1 MELRLMKEFTKSS
14 LKKHAAAIHCSGE
27 LSLVERK
34 LSNILLLN
42 AYNDLLVKDTH
53 SIPSKHLFA
62 MLGWEDSNNVEGLKN
77 TLKGLMST
85 IVEFNLMGD
94 GGEVWQAM
102 TLLSY
107 ATLADGECRY
117 AYAKDLAVKFYKP
130 EIFAVIN
137 IAVQKQ
143 FKSNYALTLY
153 ENCVRFINV
162 GSTGWWDL
170 VTFRKIMG
178 AKTNT
183 YNEFKRLSSFVIN
196 VAMKEIN
203 EVSDIRI
210 KVEYKKEK
218 RRVIALRFL
227 ITQSSQYTLIEND
240 SETIQSDDIYAQL
253 KEMEL
258 FKRLRAHGIGERLA
272 LSWMIEEP
280 DLAAK
285 AVDYTEGMDA
295 KGLIKGKTAGYI
307 RRLIETRAHIGESEY
322 ERNKNEKSVEQ
333 TQQSALQK
341 KKEDTKKRLAEYQKV
356 LYQQALKNISAEQL
370 HKLKDKFLLS
380 DEGKSLSQ
388 TAFDYIKGKF
398 VNQLTQLTF
407 LPWLKKEITPKFSND
422 DFEAWL
428 KEKV

>member
-1 MELRLMKEFTKSS
+1 MKELTTTC

-34 LSNILLLN
+34 LLNILLLN
-42 AYNDLLVKDTH
+42 AYHDLLTKDVH
-53 SIPSKHLFA
+53 IIPSKLLFS
-62 MLGWEDSNNVEGLKN
+62 MLGWEDSNNVDGLKGP
-77 TLKGLMST
+77 LKRLMST
-85 IVEFNLMGD
+85 IVEFNLIGD

-102 TLLSY
+102 TLLSS
-107 ATLADGECRY
+107 AVLTDGQCRY
-117 AYAKDLAVKFYKP
+117 SYAKDLAVKFYKP

-137 IAVQKQ
+137 IAVQKK

-170 VTFRKIMG
+170 TTFRKIMG
-178 AKTNT
+178 AKKNT

-210 KVEYKKEK
+210 KVEYKKENRK
-218 RRVIALRFL
+218 VEALRFL
-227 ITQSSQYTLIEND
+227 VLSSPQHTLIESD
-240 SETIQSDDIYAQL
+240 SETMRSDDIYAQL
-253 KEMEL
+253 KEMDL

-272 LSWMIEEP
+272 LSWMIDEP

-285 AVDYTEGMDA
+285 AVDYTEDMDG

-307 RRLIETRAHIGESEY
+307 RRLIETRAQLGESGY
-322 ERNKNEKSVEQ
+322 ERKKNEEIAEKA
-333 TQQSALQK
+333 QQLARQK
-341 KKEDTKKRLAEYQKV
+341 NQEDTKKHLSEYQKI
-356 LYQQALKNISAEQL
+356 LYQQALKNLPDEKLQE
-370 HKLKDKFLLS
+370 LKDLFLLS
-380 DEGKSLSQ
+380 EEGKILSQ
-388 TAFDYIKGKF
+388 TAFDSVKGKF
-398 VNQLTQLTF
+398 VNKVTQLTF
-407 LPWLKKEITPKFSND
+407 LPWLKKAITPKFSNE

>member
-1 MELRLMKEFTKSS
+1 MKELTTAN

-77 TLKGLMST
+77 TLKRLMST

-102 TLLSY
+102 TLLSS
-107 ATLADGECRY
+107 ASLADGECRY

-178 AKTNT
+178 AKSNT
-183 YNEFKRLSSFVIN
+183 YDEFKRLSSFVIKI
-196 VAMKEIN
+196 AMKEIN
-203 EVSDIRI
+203 DLSDIRI

-218 RRVIALRFL
+218 RKVIALRFL
-227 ITQSSQYTLIEND
+227 ISPSTRHTFIESD
-240 SETIQSDDIYAQL
+240 SETIKSDDIYTQL

-280 DLAAK
+280 ELAAK
-285 AVDYTEGMDA
+285 AVDYTEDMDS
-295 KGLIKGKTAGYI
+295 KGLIRGKTAGYI

-322 ERNKNEKSVEQ
+322 ERNKNKKIAKQ

-341 KKEDTKKRLAEYQKV
+341 KQEDTKKSLTEYKKFI
-356 LYQQALKNISAEQL
+356 YQQALKRLSAEQL
-370 HKLKDKFLLS
+370 YELKDEFLLS
-380 DEGKSLSQ
+380 DEGKILSQ
-388 TAFDYIKGKF
+388 TAFDSVNGKF
-398 VNQLTQLTF
+398 VNKLTQLTF
-407 LPWLKKEITPKFSND
+407 LPWLKKAITPNYSND

>member
-1 MELRLMKEFTKSS
+1 MKELTTTC

-34 LSNILLLN
+34 LLNILLLN
-42 AYNDLLVKDTH
+42 AYHDLLTKDVH
-53 SIPSKHLFA
+53 IIPSKLLFS
-62 MLGWEDSNNVEGLKN
+62 MLGWEDSNNVDGLKGP
-77 TLKGLMST
+77 LKRLMST
-85 IVEFNLMGD
+85 VVEFNLMGD

-102 TLLSY
+102 TLLSS
-107 ATLADGECRY
+107 AVLTDGQCRY
-117 AYAKDLAVKFYKP
+117 SYAKDLAVKFYKP

-137 IAVQKQ
+137 IAVQKK

-170 VTFRKIMG
+170 TTFRKIMG
-178 AKTNT
+178 AKKNT

-210 KVEYKKEK
+210 KVEYKKENRK
-218 RRVIALRFL
+218 VEALRFL
-227 ITQSSQYTLIEND
+227 VLSSPQHTLIESD
-240 SETIQSDDIYAQL
+240 SETMRSDDIYAQL
-253 KEMEL
+253 KEMDL

-272 LSWMIEEP
+272 LSWMIDEP

-285 AVDYTEGMDA
+285 AVDYTEDMDG

-307 RRLIETRAHIGESEY
+307 RRLIETRAQLGESGY
-322 ERNKNEKSVEQ
+322 ERKKNEERAEKA
-333 TQQSALQK
+333 QQLARQK
-341 KKEDTKKRLAEYQKV
+341 NQEDTKKHLSEYQKI
-356 LYQQALKNISAEQL
+356 LYQQALKNLPDEKLQE
-370 HKLKDKFLLS
+370 LKDLFLLS
-380 DEGKSLSQ
+380 EEGKILSQ
-388 TAFDYIKGKF
+388 TAFDSIKGKF
-398 VNQLTQLTF
+398 VNKVTQLTF
-407 LPWLKKEITPKFSND
+407 LPWLKKAITPKFSNE

>member
-1 MELRLMKEFTKSS
+1 MKELTTTC

-34 LSNILLLN
+34 LLNILLLN
-42 AYNDLLVKDTH
+42 AYHDLLTKDVH
-53 SIPSKHLFA
+53 IIPSKLLFS
-62 MLGWEDSNNVEGLKN
+62 MLGWEDSNNVDGLKGP
-77 TLKGLMST
+77 LKRLMST

-102 TLLSY
+102 TLLSS
-107 ATLADGECRY
+107 AVLTDGQCRY
-117 AYAKDLAVKFYKP
+117 SYAKDLAVKFYKP

-137 IAVQKQ
+137 IAVQKK

-170 VTFRKIMG
+170 TTFRKIMG
-178 AKTNT
+178 AKKNT

-210 KVEYKKEK
+210 KVEYKKENRK
-218 RRVIALRFL
+218 VEALRFL
-227 ITQSSQYTLIEND
+227 VLSSPQHTLIESD
-240 SETIQSDDIYAQL
+240 SETMRSDDIYAQL
-253 KEMEL
+253 KEMDL

-272 LSWMIEEP
+272 LSWMIDEP

-285 AVDYTEGMDA
+285 AVDYTEDMDG

-307 RRLIETRAHIGESEY
+307 RRLIETRAQLGESGY
-322 ERNKNEKSVEQ
+322 ERKKNEEIAEKA
-333 TQQSALQK
+333 QQLARQK
-341 KKEDTKKRLAEYQKV
+341 NQEDTKKHLSEYQKI
-356 LYQQALKNISAEQL
+356 LYQQALKNLPDEKLQE
-370 HKLKDKFLLS
+370 LKDLFLLS
-380 DEGKSLSQ
+380 EEGKILSQ
-388 TAFDYIKGKF
+388 TAFDSIKGKF
-398 VNQLTQLTF
+398 VNKVTQLTF
-407 LPWLKKEITPKFSND
+407 LPWLKKAITPKFSNE

>member
-1 MELRLMKEFTKSS
+1 MKELTTTC

-34 LSNILLLN
+34 LLNILLLN
-42 AYNDLLVKDTH
+42 AYHDLLTKDVH
-53 SIPSKHLFA
+53 IIPSKLLFS
-62 MLGWEDSNNVEGLKN
+62 MLGWEDSNNVDGLKGP
-77 TLKGLMST
+77 LKRLMST

-102 TLLSY
+102 TLLSS
-107 ATLADGECRY
+107 AVLTDGQCRY
-117 AYAKDLAVKFYKP
+117 SYAKDLAVKFYKP

-137 IAVQKQ
+137 IAVQKK

-170 VTFRKIMG
+170 TTFRKIMG
-178 AKTNT
+178 AKKNT

-210 KVEYKKEK
+210 KVEYKKENRK
-218 RRVIALRFL
+218 VEALRFL
-227 ITQSSQYTLIEND
+227 VLSSPQHTLIESD
-240 SETIQSDDIYAQL
+240 SETMRSDDIYAQL
-253 KEMEL
+253 KEMDL

-272 LSWMIEEP
+272 LSWMIDEP

-285 AVDYTEGMDA
+285 AVDYTEDMDG

-307 RRLIETRAHIGESEY
+307 RRLIETRAQLGESGY
-322 ERNKNEKSVEQ
+322 ERKKNEEIAEKA
-333 TQQSALQK
+333 QQLARQK
-341 KKEDTKKRLAEYQKV
+341 NQEDTKKHLSEYQKI
-356 LYQQALKNISAEQL
+356 LYQQALKNLPDEKLQE
-370 HKLKDKFLLS
+370 LKDLFLLS
-380 DEGKSLSQ
+380 EEGKILSQ
-388 TAFDYIKGKF
+388 TAFDSVKGKF
-398 VNQLTQLTF
+398 VNKVTQLTF
-407 LPWLKKEITPKFSND
+407 LPWLKKAITPKFSNE

>member
-1 MELRLMKEFTKSS
+1 MKELTTTC

-34 LSNILLLN
+34 LLNILLLN
-42 AYNDLLVKDTH
+42 AYHDLLTKDVH
-53 SIPSKHLFA
+53 IIPSKLLFS
-62 MLGWEDSNNVEGLKN
+62 MLGWEDSNNVDGLKGP
-77 TLKGLMST
+77 LKRLMST

-102 TLLSY
+102 TLLSS
-107 ATLADGECRY
+107 AVLTDGQCRY
-117 AYAKDLAVKFYKP
+117 SYAKDLAVKFYKP

-137 IAVQKQ
+137 IAVQKK

-170 VTFRKIMG
+170 TTFRKIMG
-178 AKTNT
+178 AKKNT

-210 KVEYKKEK
+210 KVEYKKENRK
-218 RRVIALRFL
+218 VEALRFL
-227 ITQSSQYTLIEND
+227 VLSSPQHTLIESD
-240 SETIQSDDIYAQL
+240 SETMRLDDIYAQL
-253 KEMEL
+253 KEMDL
-258 FKRLRAHGIGERLA
+258 FKRLRTHGIGERLA
-272 LSWMIEEP
+272 LSWMIDEP

-285 AVDYTEGMDA
+285 AVDYTEDMDG

-307 RRLIETRAHIGESEY
+307 RRLIETRAQLGESGY
-322 ERNKNEKSVEQ
+322 ERKKNEEIAEKA
-333 TQQSALQK
+333 QQLARQK
-341 KKEDTKKRLAEYQKV
+341 NQEDTKKYLSEYQKI
-356 LYQQALKNISAEQL
+356 LYQQALKNLPDEKLQE
-370 HKLKDKFLLS
+370 LKDLFLLS
-380 DEGKSLSQ
+380 EEGKILSQ
-388 TAFDYIKGKF
+388 TAFDSIKGKF
-398 VNQLTQLTF
+398 VNKVTQLTF
-407 LPWLKKEITPKFSND
+407 LPWLKKAITPKFSNE

-428 KEKV
+428 QEKV

>member
-1 MELRLMKEFTKSS
+1 MKKLTTTN

-42 AYNDLLVKDTH
+42 AYNDLLTRDTH
-53 SIPSKHLFA
+53 IIPSRLLFA

-94 GGEVWQAM
+94 GGDVWQAM
-102 TLLSY
+102 TLLSS
-107 ATLADGECRY
+107 ASLADGECRY
-117 AYAKDLAVKFYKP
+117 SYAKDLAVKFYKP

-137 IAVQKQ
+137 IGVQKQ
-143 FKSNYALTLY
+143 FSSNYALTLY
-153 ENCVRFINV
+153 ENCVRFTNV

-170 VTFRKIMG
+170 LTFRKIMG
-178 AKTNT
+178 AKSST
-183 YNEFKRLSSFVIN
+183 YDEFKRLSSFVIKT
-196 VAMKEIN
+196 AMKEIN

-218 RRVIALRFL
+218 RKVIALRFL
-227 ITQSSQYTLIEND
+227 ISPSSEHALIESD
-240 SETIQSDDIYAQL
+240 SEAMQSDDIYAQL

-285 AVDYTEGMDA
+285 AVDYTEHMDG

-307 RRLIETRAHIGESEY
+307 RRLIETRAQLGESEY
-322 ERNKNEKSVEQ
+322 EYKKNEKIIEQ
-333 TQQSALQK
+333 SRQSMWQK
-341 KKEDTKKRLAEYQKV
+341 KQEDTKKQLATYQKF
-356 LYQQALKNISAEQL
+356 LYQQAFKNLTENQL
-370 HKLKDKFLLS
+370 LKLKDEFLS
-380 DEGKSLSQ
+380 SEEGKILEH
-388 TAFDYIKGKF
+388 TAFDISKGKF
-398 VNQLTQLTF
+398 INKVTQLTF
-407 LPWLKKEITPKFSND
+407 LPWLKKAITPAYNYD
-422 DFEAWL
+422 DFELWL

>member
-1 MELRLMKEFTKSS
+1 MKNLSTAN

-42 AYNDLLVKDTH
+42 AYDDLLIKDAHT
-53 SIPSKHLFA
+53 IPTKHLLS
-62 MLGWEDSNNVEGLKN
+62 MLGWGDSNNADGLKT

-102 TLLSY
+102 TLLSS

-117 AYAKDLAVKFYKP
+117 SYAKDLAVKFYKP

-137 IAVQKQ
+137 IGVQKQ

-170 VTFRKIMG
+170 STFRKLMG
-178 AKTNT
+178 ANSST
-183 YNEFKRLSSFVIN
+183 YNEFKRLSSFVIKF
-196 VAMKEIN
+196 AIKEIN
-203 EVSDIRI
+203 ELSDIRLS
-210 KVEYKKEK
+210 VEYKKENRK
-218 RRVIALRFL
+218 VVALRFL
-227 ITQSSQYTLIEND
+227 VASSYQHELIESD
-240 SETIQSDDIYAQL
+240 TETIKSGDVYAEL
-253 KEMEL
+253 REMEL
-258 FKRLRAHGIGERLA
+258 FKRLRMHGIGERLA

-285 AVDYTEGMDA
+285 AVNYTEDLDN

-307 RRLIETRAHIGESEY
+307 RRLIETRAQLDESDY
-322 ERNKNEKSVEQ
+322 E
-333 TQQSALQK
+333 QK
-341 KKEDTKKRLAEYQKV
+341 KIAKSSEQEQLQRQKKQQEISKKHLTDYQTFMF
-356 LYQQALKNISAEQL
+356 QQALKNLLPEQMQE
-370 HKLKDKFLLS
+370 LKDRFLLS
-380 DEGKSLSQ
+380 DEGKHLTQ
-388 TAFDYIKGKF
+388 IVFDISKGKF
-398 VNQLTQLTF
+398 TDKVTQLTF
-407 LPWLKKEITPKFSND
+407 LPWLKKAITPKHNQNN
-422 DFEAWL
+422 FEIWL
-428 KEKV
+428 NKKV

>member
-1 MELRLMKEFTKSS
+1 MKELTTTC

-34 LSNILLLN
+34 LLNILLLN
-42 AYNDLLVKDTH
+42 AYHDLLTKDVH
-53 SIPSKHLFA
+53 IIPSKLLFS
-62 MLGWEDSNNVEGLKN
+62 MLGWEDSNNVDGLKGP
-77 TLKGLMST
+77 LKRLMST

-102 TLLSY
+102 TLLSS
-107 ATLADGECRY
+107 AVLTDGQCRY
-117 AYAKDLAVKFYKP
+117 SYAKDLAVKFYKP

-137 IAVQKQ
+137 IAVQKK

-170 VTFRKIMG
+170 TTFRKIMG
-178 AKTNT
+178 AKKNT

-210 KVEYKKEK
+210 KVEYKKENRK
-218 RRVIALRFL
+218 VEALRFL
-227 ITQSSQYTLIEND
+227 VLSSPQHTLIESD
-240 SETIQSDDIYAQL
+240 SETMRSDDIYAQL
-253 KEMEL
+253 KEMDL

-272 LSWMIEEP
+272 LSWMIDEP

-285 AVDYTEGMDA
+285 AVDYTEDMDG

-307 RRLIETRAHIGESEY
+307 RRLIETRAQLGESGY
-322 ERNKNEKSVEQ
+322 ERKKNEEIAEKA
-333 TQQSALQK
+333 QQLARQK
-341 KKEDTKKRLAEYQKV
+341 NQEDTKKHLSEYKKI
-356 LYQQALKNISAEQL
+356 LYQQALKNLPDEKLQE
-370 HKLKDKFLLS
+370 LKDHFLLS
-380 DEGKSLSQ
+380 EEGKILSQ
-388 TAFDYIKGKF
+388 TAFDSIKGKF
-398 VNQLTQLTF
+398 VNKVTQLTF
-407 LPWLKKEITPKFSND
+407 LPWLKKAITPKFSNE

>member
-1 MELRLMKEFTKSS
+1 MKELTKSG
-14 LKKHAAAIHCSGE
+14 LKKHTAAIHCSGE

-42 AYNDLLVKDTH
+42 AYNDLLTKDIH
-53 SIPSKHLFA
+53 VIQSKHLFS

-102 TLLSY
+102 TLLSS
-107 ATLADGECRY
+107 AVLSDGECRY
-117 AYAKDLAVKFYKP
+117 SYAKDLAVKFYKP

-137 IAVQKQ
+137 IAIQKQ

-170 VTFRKIMG
+170 ATFRKIMG
-178 AKTNT
+178 AKSNT
-183 YNEFKRLSSFVIN
+183 YDEFKRLSSFVIKI
-196 VAMKEIN
+196 AMKEIN

-210 KVEYKKEK
+210 EIEYKKEK
-218 RRVIALRFL
+218 RKVIALRFL
-227 ITQSSQYTLIEND
+227 ISPSSQHKLIERKAGN
-240 SETIQSDDIYAQL
+240 IQSNDIYAEL
-253 KEMEL
+253 KEMDL

-280 DLAAK
+280 DLAVK
-285 AVDYTEGMDA
+285 AVNYTENMDE
-295 KGLIKGKTAGYI
+295 KGLIKGNTAGYI
-307 RRLIETRAHIGESEY
+307 RRLIETRAELGQSEY
-322 ERNKNEKSVEQ
+322 KTVKDEK
-333 TQQSALQK
+333 K
-341 KKEDTKKRLAEYQKV
+341 AEYMQQLEKQKNNEDMNKLMAKYEKAV
-356 LYQQALKNISAEQL
+356 YLRELKNISNEKINQ
-370 HKLKDKFLLS
+370 LKDDFLLS
-380 DEGKSLSQ
+380 NEGKDISQ
-388 TAFDYIKGKF
+388 TAFDFDKGKF
-398 VNQLTQLTF
+398 VNKLTQLTF
-407 LPWLKKEITPKFSND
+407 LPWLKKMITPKFNKD
-422 DFEAWL
+422 DFEIWL

>member
-1 MELRLMKEFTKSS
+1 MKELATTS

-34 LSNILLLN
+34 LLNILLLN
-42 AYNDLLVKDTH
+42 AYHDLLTKDVH
-53 SIPSKHLFA
+53 MIPSKHLFA
-62 MLGWEDSNNVEGLKN
+62 MLGWEDSNNAEGLKS
-77 TLKGLMST
+77 TLKRLMST
-85 IVEFNLMGD
+85 IVEFNLIGD

-102 TLLSY
+102 TLLSS
-107 ATLADGECRY
+107 AVLTNGQCRY
-117 AYAKDLAVKFYKP
+117 SYAKDLAVKFYNP

-137 IAVQKQ
+137 IAVQKK

-170 VTFRKIMG
+170 TTFRKIMG
-178 AKTNT
+178 AKKST
-183 YNEFKRLSSFVIN
+183 YDEFKRLSSFVIN
-196 VAMKEIN
+196 IAMKEIN

-210 KVEYKKEK
+210 KVEYKKENRK
-218 RRVIALRFL
+218 VIALRFL
-227 ITQSSQYTLIEND
+227 ISPSSQHTLIERD
-240 SETIQSDDIYAQL
+240 SEAIQSDDIYAQL

-285 AVDYTEGMDA
+285 VVDYTEDMDG

-307 RRLIETRAHIGESEY
+307 RRLIETRAELGESGY
-322 ERNKNEKSVEQ
+322 ERKKNETLAEQ
-333 TQQSALQK
+333 TQQSVRQK
-341 KKEDTKKRLAEYQKV
+341 KQENTKKYLAEYQKI
-356 LYQQALKNISAEQL
+356 LYQQAFKKLSAAQL
-370 HKLKDKFLLS
+370 LQLKDEFLLS
-380 DEGKSLSQ
+380 DEGKILSQ
-388 TAFDYIKGKF
+388 TAFYPEKGKF
-398 VNQLTQLTF
+398 VNKLTQLTF
-407 LPWLKKEITPKFSND
+407 LPWLKKAITPNYSND
-422 DFEAWL
+422 DFETWL

>member
-1 MELRLMKEFTKSS
+1 MKELTTTC

-34 LSNILLLN
+34 LLNILLLN
-42 AYNDLLVKDTH
+42 AYHDLLTKDVH
-53 SIPSKHLFA
+53 IIPSKLLFS
-62 MLGWEDSNNVEGLKN
+62 MLGWEDSNNVDGLKGP
-77 TLKGLMST
+77 LKRLMST

-102 TLLSY
+102 TLLSS
-107 ATLADGECRY
+107 AVLTDGQCRY
-117 AYAKDLAVKFYKP
+117 SYAKDLAVKFYKP

-137 IAVQKQ
+137 IAVQKK

-170 VTFRKIMG
+170 TTFRKIMG
-178 AKTNT
+178 AKKNT

-210 KVEYKKEK
+210 KVEYKKENRK
-218 RRVIALRFL
+218 VEALRFL
-227 ITQSSQYTLIEND
+227 VLSSPQHTLIESD
-240 SETIQSDDIYAQL
+240 SETMRSDDIYAQL
-253 KEMEL
+253 KEMDL

-272 LSWMIEEP
+272 LSWMIDEP

-285 AVDYTEGMDA
+285 AVDYTEDMDG

-307 RRLIETRAHIGESEY
+307 RRLIETRAQLGESGY
-322 ERNKNEKSVEQ
+322 ERKKNEEIAEKA
-333 TQQSALQK
+333 QQLARQK
-341 KKEDTKKRLAEYQKV
+341 NQEDTKKHLSEYQKI
-356 LYQQALKNISAEQL
+356 LYQQALKNLPDEKLQE
-370 HKLKDKFLLS
+370 LKDLFLLS
-380 DEGKSLSQ
+380 EEGKILSQ
-388 TAFDYIKGKF
+388 TAFDSIKGKF
-398 VNQLTQLTF
+398 VNKVSQLTF
-407 LPWLKKEITPKFSND
+407 LPWLKKAITPKFSNE